1 MDRYRGKVLGSVLS
15 AQAHTYTDKVFLS
28 FSDGRTVTFGEL
40 EEMSDRVAAGLLG
53 IGVEKGDIVPVLISP
68 CPEFFYTWFALA
80 KLGAVIAP
88 LSTVYKADQ
97 LKQVLNYL
105 DSKSLVIGENF
116 VNIIKPLKAELRRIQ
131 RVVVAQASNGSARS
145 EEPLELGLPTTP
157 FSELYSS
164 RRTRPDVAIKSGD
177 SQLLLLTSGTTG
189 PSKGVVVSHAWA
201 FAGSDPI
208 AKALNLG
215 KNDIYF
221 IFMPFY
227 HAHALLAT
235 VACLTNGA
243 SLVIRDRFHVST
255 FWEDSTRSN
264 ATVFPAFSVV
274 GPILMK
280 HAPTSSDRNHSI
292 SRCVTVGMPR
302 EQITAFESRFGI
314 KTCEVYGATEHGTS
328 IARSCDDRTI
338 GSMGKATDP
347 FEVRIVDNEDYE
359 MPRGEVGEIVVRSA
373 VPYQATSG
381 YYKMP
386 EMTVEMN
393 RNFWQHTGDLG
404 YEDHDGYFYFV
415 GRKKEIIR
423 RRGENISPSEI
434 ERIVNTC
441 PGVRLSAAVPVASDL
456 GEEDVKIVV
465 TVEPGHTLSPLGLL
479 GFCEE
484 RLPHNMVPRYI
495 QFRDDLPMTGS
506 GRIEKYKLKEVTP
519 DTWDVEKEK
528 YNRKR

>member
-1 MDRYRGKVLGSVLS
+1 MDSYRGKVLGSVLS
-15 AQAHTYTDKVFLS
+15 VQAHTYSEKVFLS
-28 FSDGRTVTFGEL
+28 FSDGRAVTFSGLDEV
-40 EEMSDRVAAGLLG
+40 SDRVAAGFLG
-53 IGVEKGDIVPVLISP
+53 IGIEKGDIVPILISP
-68 CPEFFYTWFALA
+68 CPDFFYTWFALA
-80 KLGAVIAP
+80 KIGAVIAP

-97 LKQVLNYL
+97 LKQALNYL

-116 VNIIKPLKAELRRIQ
+116 VNMIRPLEGELQ
-131 RVVVAQASNGSARS
+131 RVQRAVVS
-145 EEPLELGLPTTP
+145 EAGYGGPKSEGPPELGLPTTR
-157 FSELYSS
+157 FSELYGG
-164 RRTRPDVAIKSGD
+164 RRGEPDAALKSGNN
-177 SQLLLLTSGTTG
+177 QLLLLTSGTTG

-201 FAGSDPI
+201 FAGCDPI
-208 AKALNLG
+208 AKALNLTS
-215 KNDIYF
+215 NDIYF
-221 IFMPFY
+221 MFMPFY

-235 VACLTNGA
+235 VACLVIGA

-280 HAPTSSDRNHSI
+280 QAPSSGDRKHTI

-302 EQITAFESRFGI
+302 EQIMEFESRFGI

-328 IARSCDDRTI
+328 IARSCDDRNI
-338 GSMGKATDP
+338 GSMGKATDS
-347 FEVRIVDNEDYE
+347 FEVRVVDNEDYE

-434 ERIVNTC
+434 ERIVNAC
-441 PGVRLSAAVPVASDL
+441 PGVRLSAAVPVASEL

-465 TVEPGHTLSPLGLL
+465 TVEPGHTLSPLELL
-479 GFCEE
+479 VFCEE
-484 RLPHNMVPRYI
+484 RLPYNMVPRYI

-506 GRIEKYKLKEVTP
+506 GRVEKYKLKELTP

-528 YNRKR
+528 YNRKG